1 MTTIH
6 VDKYEIELIKEL
18 IKKYR
23 YHKEY
28 NSLLLKVLSSEAMT
42 KNELISLEDC
52 IRNYKST
59 TLFIRIEKLENG
71 KDQHTA
77 CEELLQRV
85 IKEWQS
91 LNVYS

>member
-23 YHKEY
+23 YHTEY
-28 NSLLLKVLSSEAMT
+28 LSLLNKVLSSETMT
-42 KNELISLEDC
+42 KNELIRLEDC

-77 CEELLQRV
+77 CEELIQRV
-85 IKEWQS
+85 IKAWQRIT
-91 LNVYS
+91 VY